1 MTERMRKK
9 RLRAAAGWML
19 TALFVLLFGAV
30 YEYFSF
36 GVWSGFMIYAF
47 LFPLLLGFLPC
58 YAAERRGR
66 TEWTGAASEVW
77 RSGVATLTAGSL
89 FRGILDIYGT
99 TNRIGTVYW
108 AVGGALLAAGLLLQL
123 LPAKQPARQPKADSR
138 DLCVKTR

>member
-1 MTERMRKK
+1 MTERVSKK
-9 RLRAAAGWML
+9 RPRAAAEWML
-19 TALFVLLFGAV
+19 ATLFVLLFGAI

-66 TEWTGAASEVW
+66 AEWTGPASEIW
-77 RSGVATLTAGSL
+77 RSGVATLTVGSL

-108 AVGGALLAAGLLLQL
+108 VAGTALLTAGLLRQL
-123 LPAKQPARQPKADSR
+123 LPAKSSI
-138 DLCVKTR
+138 